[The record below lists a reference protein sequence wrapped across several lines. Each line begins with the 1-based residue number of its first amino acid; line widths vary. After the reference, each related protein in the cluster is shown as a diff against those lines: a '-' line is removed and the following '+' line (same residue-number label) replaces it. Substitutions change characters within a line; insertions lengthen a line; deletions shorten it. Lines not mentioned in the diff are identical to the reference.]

1 MKLIEK
7 KVNMNRYIMFAIFA
21 AVLYAISTP
30 ISKLLLTKLSPIF
43 IASLLYLGAGFGM
56 GLISIFRSRSNQS
69 TNKRMTK
76 KELPTICGMIILDI
90 IAPILLMIGLNSSRP
105 ENVSLLNNF
114 EIVATSLFAF
124 YMFKEAIP
132 KRLILA
138 ILLITCASVLL
149 SFENLNAFKFSIGSI
164 FVLLAAISWGL
175 ENNFT
180 RKLSYSDPLMVVVI
194 KGVFS
199 GLGSLIIAILTGHI
213 VFHFIFIL
221 WTLLLGFVAYGL
233 SIFFYVTAQRE
244 LGAARTSAF
253 YAFAPFVGAIL
264 SIIIFLELPQI
275 NFYIAIIIMALGSY
289 FAATIHKKN
298 KKMIQLNEGKI

>member
-1 MKLIEK
+1 MKLNEK
-7 KVNMNRYIMFAIFA
+7 KVSMNRYIIFAIFA

-43 IASLLYLGAGFGM
+43 IASLLYLGAGLGM
-56 GLISIFRSRSNQS
+56 GLIAIFRSQSIQS

-76 KELPTICGMIILDI
+76 KDLPAIIGMIVLDI
-90 IAPILLMIGLNSSRP
+90 IAPILLMIGLSSSRP
-105 ENVSLLNNF
+105 ENVALLNNF

-124 YMFKEAIP
+124 YMFKEVISR
-132 KRLILA
+132 RLRFA
-138 ILLITCASVLL
+138 ILLITFASVIL
-149 SFENLNAFKFSIGSI
+149 SFENLNAFKFSMGSI

-180 RKLSYSDPLMVVVI
+180 RKLSFSDPLMVVVI
-194 KGVFS
+194 KGIFS
-199 GLGSLIIAILTGHI
+199 GLGSLIIAILMGHI
-213 VFHFIFIL
+213 VFHFLFIL

-264 SIIIFLELPQI
+264 SIIIFLELPQV
-275 NFYIAIIIMALGSY
+275 NFYIAITIMALGSY
-289 FAATIHKKN
+289 FAATIHKR
-298 KKMIQLNEGKI
+298 KKMVQLNKDEI